1 MPRIGVSD
9 LHVAI
14 LDTETDVKDGSITYE
29 APVRLAKL
37 INIGITK
44 TVGEA
49 ELYADDGLD
58 EYYASQTAQEIS
70 INPKDISPEHEAL
83 LLGKHLDTDGG
94 VVTGSNDNAPYCAVM
109 FRSKKSDGSYQYRVM
124 YKVKFRPFD
133 ETFDT
138 QSNNIT
144 FQTPTITGR
153 SMARNTDGLFDYKL
167 DGKTANDAVTKAWF
181 TAPTEPKADP
191 EADPEE

>member
-14 LDTETDVKDGSITYE
+14 LQPDTDIDGGTIVYD

-58 EYYASQTAQEIS
+58 EYVASQTAQEIS
-70 INPKDISPEHEAL
+70 INPKDISAEHEAL
-83 LLGKHLDTDGG
+83 LLGKRLDSDGG
-94 VVTGSNDNAPYCAVM
+94 VVTGSDDNAPYCAVM

-153 SMARNTDGLFDYKL
+153 SMARNTDGVFDYKL
-167 DGKTANDAVTKAWF
+167 DSKAANDAITKAWF
-181 TAPTEPKADP
+181 TTPVEPK
-191 EADPEE
+191 EAVPVP

>member
-14 LDTETDVKDGSITYE
+14 LDEKTDVEGGVITYQ

-49 ELYADDGLD
+49 ELYADDSLD
-58 EYYASQTAQEIS
+58 EYVAQQTAQEIS
-70 INPKDISPEHEAL
+70 INPKDISTEHEAL
-83 LLGKHLDTDGG
+83 LLGKRLDSNGG
-94 VVTGSNDNAPYCAVM
+94 IVSGSNDNAPYCAVM
-109 FRSKKSDGSYQYRVM
+109 FRSKKSDGTYQYRVL
-124 YKVKFRPFD
+124 YKVKFRPYD
-133 ETFDT
+133 ETYDT
-138 QSNNIT
+138 QSNSIT

-153 SMARNTDGLFDYKL
+153 SMARNTDGNFDYKL
-167 DGKTANDAVTKAWF
+167 DESVDNQAVVSTWFEAPAEPAAEAVT
-181 TAPTEPKADP
+181 P
-191 EADPEE
+191 EG